1 MKRISTLA
9 LVLATVTIVMLS
21 FGDLAICW
29 QPSVPVM
36 GPPMGQMGT
45 ACPPVGCGP
54 APMPFATGPC
64 FPMKSCKTFSLE
76 GGARAFYT
84 NNSVIL
90 NRDNQGGSLDF
101 VRDLNFSQGTIV
113 GEVYAAVRMS
123 PKLAATYTFM
133 IPRQDN
139 GHGTLPIAVVVDN
152 TTFTAGTQVAAKSV
166 TSMHRWEGEAY
177 PIFGCN
183 YRLGGLLF
191 GELIIQRLRMKDAL
205 QEDSEEYSE
214 FLMGVGGVAEYAP
227 ADNVFARVK
236 AAYTFL
242 GNQNGVYV
250 DGEGKFFPDLSSGCG
265 TGGVP
270 SGVKPYVG
278 GGYRYRYSEWKR
290 NESNDTLQVTI
301 HGPYAEV
308 GVIF

>member
-1 MKRISTLA
+1 
-9 LVLATVTIVMLS
+9 
-21 FGDLAICW
+21 
-29 QPSVPVM
+29 
-36 GPPMGQMGT
+36 
-45 ACPPVGCGP
+45 
-54 APMPFATGPC
+54 
-64 FPMKSCKTFSLE
+64 MKSCKTFSLE

-139 GHGTLPIAVVVDN
+139 GHGTLPIDVVVDN
-152 TTFTAGTQVAAKSV
+152 TTFIAGSQVAAKSV
-166 TSMHRWEGEAY
+166 TTIHRWEGEAY
-177 PIFGCN
+177 PVFGCN

-191 GELIIQRLRMKDAL
+191 GELIIQRFRMNDAQ

-242 GNQNGVYV
+242 GNQNGVFV

-290 NESNDTLQVTI
+290 NESNDTLQATI